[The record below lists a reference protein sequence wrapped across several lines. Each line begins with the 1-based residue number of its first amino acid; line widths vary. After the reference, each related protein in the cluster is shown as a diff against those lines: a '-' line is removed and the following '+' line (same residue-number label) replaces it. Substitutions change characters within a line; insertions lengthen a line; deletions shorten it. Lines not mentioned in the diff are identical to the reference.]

1 MNNFKKFIYIVP
13 LITILTG
20 CGSAFDALPRQGNNE
35 PLPKY
40 GLISEDDFLKVTGK
54 KVHTV
59 GDESKNVMLEGI
71 NVGGLFFIEQWMSPV
86 TPNER
91 VGQWDQK
98 KFTETIFNRFG
109 EEKSLKYWETY
120 RNYYWTEDDYIQCK
134 KMGMS
139 VLRLPF
145 NYMTVDPEFHMVR
158 KIEGQKY
165 NFELLDK
172 FIDGAGRHGLYVILD
187 LHGAYGSHNGQD
199 HSGEIIADAKDVDF
213 YSNEEKMQK
222 TIDLW
227 DAISKRYINNP
238 IVAAYDLLNEPGE
251 KAGSTTT
258 RHFKFMDRCYDAIR
272 ANNDNHIIM
281 FESCWG
287 VGNLPNPTTYEWTN
301 CIYQLHHY
309 SWTNDLA
316 SHKTFVDNKMNE
328 INSSTHNVPYYIG
341 EFFCQKNA
349 LSWDYTLKSYKE
361 NNLHFTPWT
370 YKVVGDAS
378 TSGGTS
384 IYVTTGGKFD
394 PDTATYEEM
403 LNNFYTLQTFH
414 KKNRPSTLEGGTM
427 IGYLLA
433 HYMGGEF

>member
-1 MNNFKKFIYIVP
+1 
-13 LITILTG
+13 
-20 CGSAFDALPRQGNNE
+20 
-35 PLPKY
+35 
-40 GLISEDDFLKVTGK
+40 
-54 KVHTV
+54 
-59 GDESKNVMLEGI
+59 
-71 NVGGLFFIEQWMSPV
+71 
-86 TPNER
+86 
-91 VGQWDQK
+91 
-98 KFTETIFNRFG
+98 
-109 EEKSLKYWETY
+109 
-120 RNYYWTEDDYIQCK
+120 
-134 KMGMS
+134 
-139 VLRLPF
+139 
-145 NYMTVDPEFHMVR
+145 
-158 KIEGQKY
+158 
-165 NFELLDK
+165 
-172 FIDGAGRHGLYVILD
+172 
-187 LHGAYGSHNGQD
+187 
-199 HSGEIIADAKDVDF
+199 
-213 YSNEEKMQK
+213 
-222 TIDLW
+222 
-227 DAISKRYINNP
+227 
-238 IVAAYDLLNEPGE
+238 
-251 KAGSTTT
+251 
-258 RHFKFMDRCYDAIR
+258 MDRCYDAIR

-316 SHKTFVDNKMNE
+316 SHKSFVDNKKNE